1 MLQRIREGYLHSSV
15 APQLRSTRYRVLFE
29 PRDRGSG
36 ERPSSSAH
44 RHHISRSCFRPQ
56 RHPDDEEKDVPVM
69 TVQRYMQPVAVHRSH
84 LERLLLT
91 DDTDGWFLWMGDH
104 DADPV
109 EIPQELAFYL
119 LDREELQLLELHQRM
134 WFVVA
139 DLPVREPVL
148 PDVAERGF
156 LR

>member
-1 MLQRIREGYLHSSV
+1 
-15 APQLRSTRYRVLFE
+15 
-29 PRDRGSG
+29 
-36 ERPSSSAH
+36 
-44 RHHISRSCFRPQ
+44 
-56 RHPDDEEKDVPVM
+56 M

-91 DDTDGWFLWMGDH
+91 DDTDRWFLWMGEH

-119 LDREELQLLELHQRM
+119 LDREELQMLELHQRM

-139 DLPVREPVL
+139 DLPVGEPAL
-148 PDVAERGF
+148 PDIAEHGF